1 MGKDLVI
8 ALSFIGIFVIAG
20 IGWYKLAFN
29 NALKKVQNDSNK
41 EKQRLSD
48 NAKKTDD
55 EIAGMDRDERNS
67 HNNDWT

>member
-8 ALSFIGIFVIAG
+8 ALSFIGVFVIAG

-29 NALKKVQNDSNK
+29 SALKKVQNDSNK
-41 EKQRLSD
+41 EKQRLTD

-55 EIAGMDRDERNS
+55 EIADMDRDVRNR